1 MEESTQ
7 AADQDRR
14 HRIPSKALKVT
25 VGELVEQRR

>member
-14 HRIPSKALKVT
+14 HRFLSKGLEVT
-25 VGELVEQRR
+25 VRELVEQRR